1 MAKIN
6 LKYIAH
12 FSLLTGKLEEMTEVK
27 EKTTAADL
35 IRKLGEKYSG
45 FEEALIDEKTGR
57 LNSRNK
63 VAIRKAG
70 GWTENITTLEGLNME
85 LSDGD
90 TLIFW

>member
-12 FSLLTGKLEEMTEVK
+12 FSLLTGKLEEGIEVR
-27 EKTTAADL
+27 EKTTVSDL
-35 IRKLGEKYSG
+35 IKRLEQKYGG
-45 FEEALIDEKTGR
+45 FEEALIDDKTGR

>member
-12 FSLLTGKLEEMTEVK
+12 FSLLTGNLEEMTEVK
-27 EKTTAADL
+27 EKATVGDL

-45 FEEALIDEKTGR
+45 FQEVLVNEKTGR
-57 LNSRNK
+57 LDSRNR
-63 VAIRKAG
+63 VVIRKREA
-70 GWTENITTLEGLNME
+70 WTDNITTVEGLNME

-90 TLIFW
+90 TLVFW

>member
-12 FSLLTGKLEEMTEVK
+12 FSLLTGKLEEGIEVR
-27 EKTTAADL
+27 EKTTAGDL
-35 IRKLGEKYSG
+35 IKQLGEKYSG
-45 FEEALIDEKTGR
+45 FQEVLVDEKTGR

-70 GWTENITTLEGLNME
+70 RWTENITTLEGLNME

>member
-12 FSLLTGKLEEMTEVK
+12 FSLLTGNLEEMTEVE
-27 EKTTAADL
+27 EKTTAGDL

-45 FEEALIDEKTGR
+45 FQEVLVDEKTGG

-63 VAIRKAG
+63 IAIRKAG

>member
-12 FSLLTGKLEEMTEVK
+12 FSLLTGNLEEMTEVK
-27 EKTTAADL
+27 EKTTAGDL
-35 IRKLGEKYSG
+35 IKQLGEKYSG
-45 FEEALIDEKTGR
+45 FQEVLVDEKTGE
-57 LNSRNK
+57 LDSRNNI
-63 VAIRKAG
+63 AIRKAE

>member
-12 FSLLTGKLEEMTEVK
+12 FSLLTGNLEEMTEVK
-27 EKTTAADL
+27 EKTTAGDL
-35 IRKLGEKYSG
+35 IKQLGEKYSG
-45 FEEALIDEKTGR
+45 FQEMLIDEKTGG
-57 LNSRNK
+57 LDSRNNI
-63 VAIRKAG
+63 AIRKTG
-70 GWTENITTLEGLNME
+70 GWTENITTLKGLNME

>member
-12 FSLLTGKLEEMTEVK
+12 FSLLTGKLEEGIEVR
-27 EKTTAADL
+27 EKTTVSDL
-35 IRKLGEKYSG
+35 IKRLEQKYGG

>member
-12 FSLLTGKLEEMTEVK
+12 FCLLTGKLEEGIEVR
-27 EKTTAADL
+27 EKTTVSDL
-35 IRKLGEKYSG
+35 IKQLGEKYSG
-45 FEEALIDEKTGR
+45 FQEVLVDEKTGR